1 MKTILKVENLHI
13 KNNDVEILKNITF
26 DVKQGEILGIVGES
40 GSGKSTLIRALIQMM
55 NKNEKITKGDIY
67 FKNKNLLQMSS
78 KELRTLKGSEMGINF
93 QNPGSTLNPLRKIK
107 KQFVQVLKSH
117 QKINTKEALNK
128 SEIILERVNL
138 HDPLC
143 ILNSYPFELSGG
155 MKQRVA
161 MALAMVMEPNLLV
174 ADEPTSA
181 LDVTVQAQV
190 VNEMMK
196 LRDNFNTSIIIV
208 THSMGVVSHMVDK
221 VAVMYGGTI
230 VEYGDKESVLNNPK
244 HPYTKALI
252 NAIPKLDGK
261 LPIGIKGNPP
271 SFTNKQKGCL
281 FAPRCE
287 YASENCKYKEQKL
300 TSIGNDRFIA
310 CTYMEE
316 RENMHHG

>member
-1 MKTILKVENLHI
+1 MKTILKVDNLHVR
-13 KNNDVEILKNITF
+13 NNDVEILKDITF
-26 DVKQGEILGIVGES
+26 DVKKGEILGIVGES
-40 GSGKSTLIRALIQMM
+40 GSGKSTLIRALIQMIE
-55 NKNEKITKGDIY
+55 KNEEIIKGEIY
-67 FKNKNLLQMSS
+67 FKNKNILQMNAR
-78 KELRTLKGSEMGINF
+78 EMRNLRGSEMGIIF
-93 QNPGSTLNPLRKIK
+93 QNPGSTLNPLRKISK
-107 KQFVQVLKSH
+107 HFVGVLKSH
-117 QKINTKEALNK
+117 QKISKKEALNK
-128 SEIILERVNL
+128 SEMILEKVNL

-161 MALAMVMEPNLLV
+161 MALAMVMEPELLV

-196 LRDNFNTSIIIV
+196 LRDNFETSIIIV

-221 VAVMYGGTI
+221 VAVMYAGSI
-230 VEYGDKESVLNNPK
+230 VEYGSKESILNNPK

-271 SFTNKQKGCL
+271 TFTDKKKGCS
-281 FAPRCE
+281 FAPRCP
-287 YASENCKYKEQKL
+287 YATEKCIYKEQKL
-300 TSIGNDRFIA
+300 KSIGNDRFIA